1 MDILF
6 DALFLLSK
14 AHSDYNLRVPL
25 SVLIDYKGFRCLAI
39 GLIGPPVPTQRL
51 GFTDGNYRSD
61 DHEGKDL
68 KSAVSTVGD
77 VLRLKDNVVRS
88 TKAGA
93 QAAGRQNLTNEKV
106 PLSCFVK
113 VYSHSPSQE
122 NKAKKS

>member
-14 AHSDYNLRVPL
+14 ADSGYHLRVPL

-39 GLIGPPVPTQRL
+39 GVLPISSTHPPCL

-61 DHEGKDL
+61 DPDL
-68 KSAVSTVGD
+68 RSAVATVGD

-88 TKAGA
+88 TKDGR
-93 QAAGRQNLTNEKV
+93 QAASRQNLTNEKV
-106 PLSCFVK
+106 PLSSFVK

-122 NKAKKS
+122 TKTKKS